1 MNAVAVTTCM
11 VNARTGAT
19 AAMAVY
25 IATRGTGAVVAMNAV
40 AGTTCMVNATTFAT
54 TAKAK
59 DRGATIIRTIA
70 VAATNAVAVTTCM
83 VNARTGATAAM
94 AVSNAGVFTN
104 AVVAANAVKTITPTN
119 ATADVLRRTAVQ
131 AAFTMG

>member
-70 VAATNAVAVTTCM
+70 MAVTNAIIRTNAVVAANAVPLG
-83 VNARTGATAAM
+83 ARRTGATAAM
-94 AVSNAGVFTN
+94 AVSHAIIRTN
-104 AVVAANAVKTITPTN
+104 AVVA
-119 ATADVLRRTAVQ
+119 
-131 AAFTMG
+131 